1 MRAAIVCRKT
11 ILVPVV
17 PELENMKFKTD
28 RDDMKDILGAE
39 GSHPNS
45 NGYASISV
53 WAWRLSG
60 KTYWP
65 LQKEKGGIVKR
76 RKVFACN
83 HTGFGDYCHQ
93 CKPNT
98 PRDSKEALAGK
109 YGSKVQRKEKGKS
122 KPGKEVKKNGKE
134 KVKAT
139 VKAKGKGEKK
149 QQVKRKGVRG
159 KTGPQKSNNVG

>member
-1 MRAAIVCRKT
+1 MRSAIVCRKT

-28 RDDMKDILGAE
+28 RDDMRDILSAE
-39 GSHPNS
+39 GGVPNA
-45 NGYASISV
+45 NGYVSMDVA
-53 WAWRLSG
+53 AWRLSG

-65 LQKEKGGIVKR
+65 LNKEKGGMVKR